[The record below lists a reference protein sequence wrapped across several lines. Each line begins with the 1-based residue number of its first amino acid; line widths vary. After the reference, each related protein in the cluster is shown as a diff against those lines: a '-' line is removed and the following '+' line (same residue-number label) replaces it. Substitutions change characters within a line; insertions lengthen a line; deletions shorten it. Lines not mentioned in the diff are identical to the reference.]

1 MHYIHKA
8 FCQIRLFFYLGCT
21 AKIKSYQPIGFK
33 SLKNDSTIGISF
45 DAFSNR
51 IDFRTESEI
60 KGYYIEML
68 QKPSF
73 FRAKVWHSDQASED
87 YLSVNFGAKPFYYQ
101 IPPGYTTLDQ
111 DPIKCLTFNHPS
123 IYCYYFLNTMTVFNL
138 LS

>member
-1 MHYIHKA
+1 MPDSSV
-8 FCQIRLFFYLGCT
+8 FYRGCNT
-21 AKIKSYQPIGFK
+21 NIQSYQQIGFK

-111 DPIKCLTFNHPS
+111 DPVTCQTVNSLNV
-123 IYCYYFLNTMTVFNL
+123 YCHCFINILTVFAL
-138 LS
+138 L